1 MTVLLPKSAIPAGK
15 SGVPVLKNSL
25 PADKNAA
32 PARKNDILAS
42 ESVAPARRNAVP
54 AAKSGR
60 LSPGNVGN
68 RRNTPKNA
76 AIALPPWEIP
86 IPNVWGDGRAQRRLG
101 RAPQTVPGIQM
112 AAFSRKPLHKQNEG
126 GLVVC
131 GDFLLRWHYAERKID
146 FSRCQSLS
154 LRGELNLEIQC
165 ENQNCFGRRTN

>member
-1 MTVLLPKSAIPAGK
+1 MLFLPPRAVVFRPGMLETGEIRPKTQLLP
-15 SGVPVLKNSL
+15 
-25 PADKNAA
+25 
-32 PARKNDILAS
+32 
-42 ESVAPARRNAVP
+42 
-54 AAKSGR
+54 
-60 LSPGNVGN
+60 
-68 RRNTPKNA
+68 
-76 AIALPPWEIP
+76 LPPLEIP
-86 IPNVWGDGRAQRRLG
+86 IPNVWGDGRARRRLG